1 MPEIQASTQLTA
13 GELLRAAEQMS
24 EKELDGFVEQVVALR
39 ARHRAPSLSKA
50 ESDLLVRI
58 NQGVPRDLQQR
69 YDELIARRREGTL
82 TDEEYEELLRRTDEV
97 EALDVTRVELLVEL
111 ARLRGTT
118 LPAVMEELGL
128 NKPPPYV

>member
-13 GELLRAAEQMS
+13 GQLLRAAEQMS

-39 ARHRAPSLSKA
+39 ARHRAPSLSKV

-111 ARLRGTT
+111 ARLRRTT

-128 NKPPPYV
+128 KSPPYV